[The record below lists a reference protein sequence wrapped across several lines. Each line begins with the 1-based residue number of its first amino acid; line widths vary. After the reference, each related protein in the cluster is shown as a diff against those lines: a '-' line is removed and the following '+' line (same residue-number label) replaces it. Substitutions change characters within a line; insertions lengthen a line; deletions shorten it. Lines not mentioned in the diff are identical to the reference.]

1 MATLAE
7 RLFYLSESGDDPW
20 DEAAPDWQHP
30 ATHLARSL
38 AAAGFLIQAARE
50 AKFLGTELFLENMVT
65 HAIINNDDAFVDDNY
80 DSDDNDVNNDDYSD
94 NNDSD
99 NNSDGDIN
107 DDGNNDD
114 SS

>member
-1 MATLAE
+1 MDTLAE
-7 RLFYLSESGDDPW
+7 RFFYLAESGDDPW

-65 HAIINNDDAFVDDNY
+65 HAIINNDDAFDDD
-80 DSDDNDVNNDDYSD
+80 DSDDNDV
-94 NNDSD
+94 NDSD

-107 DDGNNDD
+107 NDGNNDD

>member
-7 RLFYLSESGDDPW
+7 RLFYLAESGDDPW

-65 HAIINNDDAFVDDNY
+65 HAIINNDDAFDDD
-80 DSDDNDVNNDDYSD
+80 DSDDNDVNNDDDSD
-94 NNDSD
+94 SNDCD